1 MELDDYN
8 GIDMLGNMMESSTI
22 SIDRDYYGDIH
33 NMGHIFMAF
42 AHDPEHRHLESFG
55 VLGESATAIRDP
67 VFYRW
72 HAFIDKMFQV
82 HKEKIAPYTDNE
94 VGYASISVASFEVKT
109 DGEKDASVF
118 KTFWQQS
125 DVDLSRGMDF
135 LPRGNIYARFNHIQH
150 TPFAY
155 TIKVNNDK
163 PMQARGTV
171 RIFLAPKF
179 DEQGNEYTFGVQRL
193 LMIEMD
199 RFETNCE
206 DLCLAF

>member
-1 MELDDYN
+1 
-8 GIDMLGNMMESSTI
+8 MESSI
-22 SIDRDYYGDIH
+22 VSIDREYYGDIH

-82 HKEKIAPYTDNE
+82 HKEKLSPYTDNE
-94 VGYASISVASFEVKT
+94 IGYPSINITSIEVKT
-109 DGEKDASVF
+109 DGETNPNVF

-135 LPRGNIYARFNHIQH
+135 LPRGNTYARFNHIQH
-150 TPFAY
+150 TPFKYA
-155 TIKVNNDK
+155 IKVNNEK
-163 PMQARGTV
+163 ATQMRGTV
-171 RIFLAPKF
+171 RIFLAPRF
-179 DEQGNEYTFGVQRL
+179 DEQGKEFKFSEQRL

-199 RFETNCE
+199 RFEVNCNFA
-206 DLCLAF
+206 LILFGHHSFS

>member
-1 MELDDYN
+1 
-8 GIDMLGNMMESSTI
+8 MMESSTI
-22 SIDRDYYGDIH
+22 SIDREYYGDIH

-82 HKEKIAPYTDNE
+82 HKEKLRPYNAKEIGYESVNVTSVE
-94 VGYASISVASFEVKT
+94 VQT
-109 DGEKDASVF
+109 DGEEKTNVF

-150 TPFAY
+150 VPFIY

-163 PMQARGTV
+163 NSQIRGTV
-171 RIFLAPKF
+171 RIFLAPKY
-179 DEQGNEYTFGVQRL
+179 DEEGKEFKFAEQRL

-199 RFETNCE
+199 RFEVNCE
-206 DLCLAF
+206 